1 MKDYKDIME
10 HIEKEILTYS
20 NSQLILEIAR
30 ADFHSSI
37 GALEPKD
44 AVSAE
49 NARKYFKKYV
59 ENIENEDDRKYLNI
73 FLETWLER
81 EKQEVATLYREKYG
95 KTSVLITNDDLQTHL
110 SNIEKEWER
119 ERVENIRKEME
130 IQANRCGWNID
141 NLTMTDDEPFELNTK
156 YSTIEL
162 LTQFA

>member
-1 MKDYKDIME
+1 M
-10 HIEKEILTYS
+10 
-20 NSQLILEIAR
+20 
-30 ADFHSSI
+30 
-37 GALEPKD
+37 
-44 AVSAE
+44 
-49 NARKYFKKYV
+49 
-59 ENIENEDDRKYLNI
+59 
-73 FLETWLER
+73 ER

-110 SNIEKEWER
+110 SNIEKEWEK

-130 IQANRCGWNID
+130 AQANRCGWNID

>member
-1 MKDYKDIME
+1 MKEYKDIME

-49 NARKYFKKYV
+49 NARKYFKKCV
-59 ENIENEDDRKYLNI
+59 ENIENEDDRKYLNR

-81 EKQEVATLYREKYG
+81 EKQEVANLYREKYG
-95 KTSVLITNDDLQTHL
+95 KTSVLITNDDLHTHL

-130 IQANRCGWNID
+130 IQANRSGWNID
-141 NLTMTDDEPFELNTK
+141 NLIMTDDEPFELNTK